1 MFIVS
6 DISEEDSIVLRNK
19 ILPNISQKYRQELG
33 FPGGASGKEQSCQ
46 CRRPKRH
53 VFNPWVRT
61 IPEGGH
67 GKIMSKWFL

>member
-1 MFIVS
+1 MFIIS

-33 FPGGASGKEQSCQ
+33 FPSGASGKEQSCQ

-53 VFNPWVRT
+53 GSGRS
-61 IPEGGH
+61 PEGGH